1 MPLMFQFNRSLKDIW
16 DDSHFVSV
24 FLNIFLLTE
33 HWALEDS
40 LDSLSSVLF
49 NAFHMRHMWMH
60 VCGLVLEMLWRVYI
74 LILAVTLQIRNET
87 NIQIGVII
95 VLFSVRLRQNWICS
109 IKLIILVH
117 FLKKHVMLVGLWK
130 NSVYTVSL
138 GDQPPFSCEKL
149 SCPECEECEKKC
161 RHTETNK
168 MNGTKGKQ
176 WGPKTVF
183 IFAQPRAKTGGSW
196 QFQGIA

>member
-117 FLKKHVMLVGLWK
+117 FFKKHVMLVVLFTRSESRRSTPLLMW
-130 NSVYTVSL
+130 
-138 GDQPPFSCEKL
+138 
-149 SCPECEECEKKC
+149 
-161 RHTETNK
+161 
-168 MNGTKGKQ
+168 
-176 WGPKTVF
+176 KTVMPWVWGVWEKM
-183 IFAQPRAKTGGSW
+183 QTYRD
-196 QFQGIA
+196 